1 MNKRKK
7 SGRNLIY
14 CLFFILFTIGGN
26 VYAKEFSE
34 TSFLIAGMNPA
45 NIEEKS
51 FWNYLQRDN
60 NTGIEINLTEIE
72 KKITITGSSYPV
84 DKFIHELHR
93 LITSD
98 FSKVVPV
105 FINYDGDITVLDS
118 VISESAIAAH
128 LFFLPSGEAWPPVD
142 YLVQSNRRI
151 LFFIS
156 DNYPSQG
163 RMFHRTTDYI
173 LSLSATGNNVQPVRS
188 NLELLM
194 IKDFEKLP
202 VSKPGSSNIVNL
214 VPDYINFLLE
224 TWTRYGKRPNFL
236 FVNEEIMNFNFII
249 SQLNSFTWFNGTVK
263 GSGKTFEKVFWKN
276 PEISVTGGRFSFPY
290 RGGEELTLTPFVP
303 GYRMTP
309 EQIIVTGEMEVPEN
323 YNIMASPL
331 NLSDGLTGSFS
342 LDNFIQNKLNP
353 EMEYLGE
360 NYSFV
365 RDIERGVVLR
375 LPENASINLK
385 SPEIYGLRNSSF
397 SVSCFVKFSEIM
409 EFGDNAV
416 LGNYENEYRKGLH
429 LILRSG
435 HPYFGLWANDYI
447 SEEKLEPN
455 VWYHMVWRYVIETGE
470 QAIFLNGRNIGSSEG
485 HPPFSGTG
493 DIHLGSALSKGANLR
508 GYISDLH
515 FWNRPLGTEEISR
528 LSLNEPVQLAE
539 SAPASSFF
547 SKFTPEMFIVL
558 LVFFVLITSA
568 IFLFRRKKPVAKR
581 KAILLPEKNAA
592 NQIILFGGFRA
603 TDREGNEVS
612 GLFTPKVKELL
623 LFSLL
628 TTLKNGMG
636 ATVGEIDEQLW
647 PNMDASKVSNNRAVT
662 LNKLRKIL
670 QRMEGLEII
679 TQNGLL
685 QTKFDKPFFCDYV
698 EAYKLCHIPGGM
710 NKVQLETFYMLVEKG
725 QFLKGLNWKWLDE
738 VKGYTGNQVID
749 NLLKLAT
756 VYKSEK
762 KTSEIETI
770 AGRILEYDDLNEEA
784 VWLKIWC
791 LRQRNNG
798 HQAKFY
804 FDSFITRYQE
814 AMAENFPMN
823 YDEFNRHFGNV
834 MQDYSSTVNTN
845 A

>member
-1 MNKRKK
+1 MNIRTK
-7 SGRNLIY
+7 SERISIY
-14 CLFFILFTIGGN
+14 CLFFILFTVSGN
-26 VYAKEFSE
+26 ISAKEISE
-34 TSFLIAGMNPA
+34 TSFLIAGMNSN
-45 NIEEKS
+45 NIEERS

-60 NTGIEINLTEIE
+60 NSGIAINLTEKE
-72 KKITITGSSYPV
+72 NKITLTGSLYPV
-84 DKFIHELHR
+84 EEFISKLHQM
-93 LITSD
+93 ITSD
-98 FSKVVPV
+98 SSKVIPV
-105 FINYDGDITVLDS
+105 FINYNGNIAVLDS
-118 VISESAIAAH
+118 VISESAIAAN
-128 LFFLPSGEAWPPVD
+128 LFYLPSGEAWPPVD

-156 DNYPSQG
+156 ENYSSQG
-163 RMFHRTTDYI
+163 RMFHRTADYI
-173 LSLSATGNNVQPVRS
+173 LSISAPGNNVQPVRS

-202 VSKPGSSNIVNL
+202 VSKPITSNIMNL

-224 TWTRYGKRPNFL
+224 TWTRYGKRPNFI
-236 FVNEEIMNFNFII
+236 FVNEEIVDFNFII
-249 SQLNSFTWFNGTVK
+249 SQLNSFIWFNGTVK
-263 GSGKTFEKVFWKN
+263 GSGKTFEKVYWKN

-309 EQIIVTGEMEVPEN
+309 EQIIVTGEMEVPES
-323 YNIMASPL
+323 YNIMASSL
-331 NLSDGLTGSFS
+331 DLGDGLTGSFN
-342 LDNFIQNKLNP
+342 LDNPIQNKLNQSL
-353 EMEYLGE
+353 EYSGE

-365 RDIERGVVLR
+365 QDIERGAVLR

-385 SPEIYGLRNSSF
+385 SPELYGLRNSSF

-416 LGNYENEYRKGLH
+416 LGNFESEYRKGLH

-447 SEEKLEPN
+447 SEEKLKPN
-455 VWYHMVWRYVIETGE
+455 VWYHIVWRYVIETGE

-493 DIHLGSALSKGANLR
+493 EIHLGSALSQGANLR

-528 LSLNEPVQLAE
+528 LSMNEPVEIKETAQT
-539 SAPASSFF
+539 SSFF
-547 SKFTPEMFIVL
+547 EKFTPEMFIIL
-558 LVFFVLITSA
+558 LVFFVIITSA
-568 IFLFRRKKPVAKR
+568 MFLFRRRKPVAK
-581 KAILLPEKNAA
+581 KNSILLPEKNAA
-592 NQIILFGGFRA
+592 NQIVLFGGFRA
-603 TDREGNEVS
+603 TDKEGNEVS

-623 LFSLL
+623 LFTLL
-628 TTLKNGMG
+628 ATLKNDMG
-636 ATVGEIDEQLW
+636 AAVNEIDEQLW
-647 PNMDASKVSNNRAVT
+647 PNMDVKKVSNNRAVT

-670 QRMEGLEII
+670 QRMEGLEIV
-679 TQNGLL
+679 TQNSLL
-685 QTKFDKPFFCDYV
+685 LTKFNKPFFCDYI

-725 QFLKGLNWKWLDE
+725 QFLKGLNWSWLDE
-738 VKGYTGNQVID
+738 VKGYTGNQIID
-749 NLLKLAT
+749 NLLKLALI
-756 VYKSEK
+756 YKNEK
-762 KTSEIETI
+762 KLSEIETI
-770 AGRILEYDDLNEEA
+770 AGIILEYDDLNEEA

-804 FDSFITRYQE
+804 FESFISRYKE
-814 AMAENFPMN
+814 TMDENFTMN

-834 MQDYSSTVNTN
+834 LQDSSSTVNTN
-845 A
+845 T